1 MHLTSTPSSKVVWA
15 RTLWFTMAMLAA
27 SLLSACSFKAEKP
40 EPEFLASTMLVRA
53 GIDEVGLTVGQYVD
67 RIDGAMKPD
76 GKPVVVKG
84 WSRDGSIYT
93 LHAVFGEE
101 VEIPFQWSKTEKWA
115 LMLPVEGS
123 SGTVDALQW
132 LMVTASLQPANRAS
146 KAAAST
152 PAVNPV
158 LPVTETA
165 NTAAIATTSTVE
177 LFGTANAT
185 KTAVEAAKTANSAT
199 DGIGSVELNRYAG
212 KSAASLMADAGISAK
227 LKQLLGKD
235 YAAFKERM
243 EVSGD
248 VGQDAG
254 YLWAIGNMPH
264 EGISEVAGFA
274 VNSKT
279 SDVVAVVL
287 VGGKQYKFY
296 GVSKPADLPQP
307 LLEWYKQR
315 NETQ

>member
-1 MHLTSTPSSKVVWA
+1 MHQSPNPSSTSVWA

-27 SLLSACSFKAEKP
+27 SLLSACSFKPEQP
-40 EPEFLASTMLVRA
+40 EPEFLAATMLVRA

-76 GKPVVVKG
+76 GKPVIVKG
-84 WSRDGSIYT
+84 WSRDGSVYT

-101 VEIPFQWSKTEKWA
+101 VEIPFQWSKAEKWA
-115 LMLPVEGS
+115 LMLPVEGN

-146 KAAAST
+146 KAAADT
-152 PAVNPV
+152 PAANPV
-158 LPVTETA
+158 PPVAETA
-165 NTAAIATTSTVE
+165 STAAVATASTME
-177 LFGTANAT
+177 LSGTANA
-185 KTAVEAAKTANSAT
+185 AISAIEAAKTASSAT
-199 DGIGSVELNRYAG
+199 AVGGATDLNRYAG
-212 KSAASLMADAGISAK
+212 KSAASLMADAAVAAK
-227 LKQLLGKD
+227 LNQLLGKD
-235 YAAFKERM
+235 YPAFKERM
-243 EVSGD
+243 EVAGD

-264 EGISEVAGFA
+264 EGSSEEAGFA

-279 SDVVAVVL
+279 GDVVALVL

-296 GVSKPADLPQP
+296 GVSKPVDLPQP
-307 LLEWYKQR
+307 LLEWYRQR
-315 NETQ
+315 NESQ

>member
-1 MHLTSTPSSKVVWA
+1 MHHTPTPNNTSVWA

-27 SLLSACSFKAEKP
+27 SLLPACSFKAEKP
-40 EPEFLASTMLVRA
+40 EPDFLASTMLVRA

-67 RIDGAMKPD
+67 RIDGAIKPD
-76 GKPVVVKG
+76 GKPVVIKG
-84 WSRDGSIYT
+84 WLSDGSVYT

-101 VEIPFQWSKTEKWA
+101 VEIPFQWSKAGKWA

-123 SGTVDALQW
+123 SGTVDAMQW
-132 LMVTASLQPANRAS
+132 LLVTASLQPAIRAS

-158 LPVTETA
+158 PPVTETA
-165 NTAAIATTSTVE
+165 NTAAVAAASTIQ
-177 LFGTANAT
+177 LSGTANAAIS
-185 KTAVEAAKTANSAT
+185 AVEAAKTANPAT
-199 DGIGSVELNRYAG
+199 DGAGASELSRYAG
-212 KSAASLMADAGISAK
+212 KSAASLMADAGMSAK
-227 LKQLLGKD
+227 LSQLLGKD
-235 YAAFKERM
+235 YPAFRERIA
-243 EVSGD
+243 VSGD

-254 YLWAIGNMPH
+254 YLWATGNMPH
-264 EGISEVAGFA
+264 EGKAGFA

-279 SDVVAVVL
+279 GDVVALVL

-296 GVSKPADLPQP
+296 GVSKPAELPLP

-315 NETQ
+315 NESQ

>member
-1 MHLTSTPSSKVVWA
+1 
-15 RTLWFTMAMLAA
+15 
-27 SLLSACSFKAEKP
+27 
-40 EPEFLASTMLVRA
+40 MLVRA

-76 GKPVVVKG
+76 GKPVIVKG
-84 WSRDGSIYT
+84 WSRDGSVYT

-101 VEIPFQWSKTEKWA
+101 VEIPFQWSKAEKWA
-115 LMLPVEGS
+115 LMLPVEGN

-132 LMVTASLQPANRAS
+132 LMVTASLQPAIRAS

-152 PAVNPV
+152 PVANPAP
-158 LPVTETA
+158 PVAETT
-165 NTAAIATTSTVE
+165 NTAAAATASTVE

-199 DGIGSVELNRYAG
+199 DGSGSTTLKRYAG
-212 KSAASLMADAGISAK
+212 KSAASLLADAGISVK
-227 LKQLLGKD
+227 LSQLLGKD
-235 YAAFKERM
+235 YPAFKERM

-254 YLWAIGNMPH
+254 YVWAIGNMPH

-279 SDVVAVVL
+279 GDVVALVL

-296 GVSKPADLPQP
+296 GVNKAADLPTP

>member
-1 MHLTSTPSSKVVWA
+1 MHLTPTPNSKAVWA
-15 RTLWFTMAMLAA
+15 RTPWFTMAMLAA
-27 SLLSACSFKAEKP
+27 SLLSACSFKPEQP
-40 EPEFLASTMLVRA
+40 EPEFLAATMLVRA

-84 WSRDGSIYT
+84 WSREGSVYT

-101 VEIPFQWSKTEKWA
+101 VEIPFQWSKAEKWA
-115 LMLPVEGS
+115 LMLPVVGN

-132 LMVTASLQPANRAS
+132 LMVTASLQSAIRAN

-152 PAVNPV
+152 PAANPAP
-158 LPVTETA
+158 PVTETA
-165 NTAAIATTSTVE
+165 NTAAVATASTAE
-177 LFGTANAT
+177 LSGTANVVISAIE
-185 KTAVEAAKTANSAT
+185 AVKTANSAT
-199 DGIGSVELNRYAG
+199 AVGGATELNRYAG
-212 KSAASLMADAGISAK
+212 KSAASLMADAGITAK
-227 LKQLLGKD
+227 LNQLLGND
-235 YAAFKERM
+235 YTAFKERM

-248 VGQDAG
+248 VSQDAG

-279 SDVVAVVL
+279 GDVVALVL

-296 GVSKPADLPQP
+296 GASKPADLPQP